1 MTEGLIR
8 VREFAQNCG
17 CTPQNI
23 YGHLKTYAQEL
34 EGHTFQG
41 KGRQGVLLDGYAQEF
56 LRSIM
61 YPKEIADNALMD
73 EINKLRAQLLQMGVE
88 NTRLASQLAVTEG
101 ERDRAV
107 LEAGQ
112 IQRALTATQEAEEAK
127 AAELQELQHSLDD
140 TKHRLQASEDAQ
152 RALEASR
159 DEFKLQA
166 EKSAQEASENAQEAA
181 NARLEAEDFRSRLEA
196 AEARERALKG
206 RTWWE
211 RLTRKG
217 E

>member
-1 MTEGLIR
+1 MSEGLIR

-23 YGHLKTYAQEL
+23 YGHLKTYAAEL

-41 KGRQGVLLDGYAQEF
+41 KGRQGVLLDGYAQDF
-56 LRSIM
+56 LRSVM

-88 NTRLASQLAVTEG
+88 NTRLASQLATTEG

-112 IQRALTATQEAEEAK
+112 FQKALTASQEAEEAREAELK
-127 AAELQELQHSLDD
+127 QAAEALEQMRDEAHMRLQE
-140 TKHRLQASEDAQ
+140 A
-152 RALEASR
+152 
-159 DEFKLQA
+159 
-166 EKSAQEASENAQEAA
+166 
-181 NARLEAEDFRSRLEA
+181 EA
-196 AEARERALKG
+196 AEQRELEAQKRAELAEAELAAYKALPWYKKIFRG
-206 RTWWE
+206 
-211 RLTRKG
+211 
-217 E
+217 

>member
-1 MTEGLIR
+1 MSEGLIR

-23 YGHLKTYAQEL
+23 YGHLKTYAAEL

-41 KGRQGVLLDGYAQEF
+41 KGRQGVLLDGYAQDF
-56 LRSIM
+56 LRSVM

-88 NTRLASQLAVTEG
+88 NTRLASQLATTEG

-112 IQRALTATQEAEEAK
+112 FQKALTAAEEAK
-127 AAELQELQHSLDD
+127 EAEVLKAE
-140 TKHRLQASEDAQ
+140 E
-152 RALEASR
+152 RAYEA
-159 DEFKLQA
+159 ECMVTQLQA
-166 EKSAQEASENAQEAA
+166 EN
-181 NARLEAEDFRSRLEA
+181 LELINESGE
-196 AEARERALKG
+196 K
-206 RTWWE
+206 T
-211 RLTRKG
+211 RLTVQLQNELDAEIAKNAALVNRG
-217 E
+217 LFARIFNRGVD

>member
-1 MTEGLIR
+1 MSEGLIR

-23 YGHLKTYAQEL
+23 YGHLKTYAAEL

-41 KGRQGVLLDGYAQEF
+41 KGRQGVLLDGYAQDF
-56 LRSIM
+56 LRSVM

-88 NTRLASQLAVTEG
+88 NTRLASQLATTEG

-112 IQRALTATQEAEEAK
+112 FQKALTAAEEAK
-127 AAELQELQHSLDD
+127 EAEVLKAE
-140 TKHRLQASEDAQ
+140 E
-152 RALEASR
+152 RAYEA
-159 DEFKLQA
+159 ECMVTQLQA
-166 EKSAQEASENAQEAA
+166 ENLELINESGEKT
-181 NARLEAEDFRSRLEA
+181 RLTVQLQNELDA
-196 AEARERALKG
+196 ERAKNAALVNRG
-206 RTWWE
+206 LFARIFN
-211 RLTRKG
+211 RG
-217 E
+217 VD